1 MLGFA
6 ALAVARWV
14 SSPLVNRV
22 DVPENANQ
30 AVEAQSIPLD
40 HQAGETENISTP
52 PVVDLVWYKDGK
64 KVAGAAAGAMAL
76 AGISVLAYGQLADQ
90 EGMCPWTRKGL
101 IPPAPFER
109 PLLSNSGI
117 DDPFLQEKLAG
128 SAAAK
133 NFIKYLPSNHALF
146 WNQFLGTS
154 PALSVMQEEELVA
167 ADFVAETESFL
178 EIEKGLVSQSRDD
191 LENSS
196 NRVNNNII
204 NPQPLLQADPLPPAA
219 KRYKL
224 CQGVSPETSR
234 LQGCK
239 SVKNPDTVVLQGD
252 QRLCEISSTTHS
264 DGRKTWRP
272 LNCTTGSSG
281 VSIEEKRPIDAKEF
295 LEGLEAFLSREEE
308 QRKRVEEGLEDSK
321 VHVGVIMNPQW
332 LLTGNSTQL
341 L

>member
-1 MLGFA
+1 MNSLAISDYKLKENTSLQKGESVVVSGWKGRSVEILTKTALVSGSVLAGSVFATASAIYSKIISGVIMLGFA

-22 DVPENANQ
+22 GVPENANQ

-40 HQAGETENISTP
+40 HQAGEIENISTP
-52 PVVDLVWYKDGK
+52 PVVDLAWYKDGK
-64 KVAGAAAGAMAL
+64 KVAGVAAGAMAL
-76 AGISVLAYGQLADQ
+76 AGIALLAYGQLADQ
-90 EGMCPWTRKGL
+90 EGMCPWDRKGL
-101 IPPAPFER
+101 IPSAPFE
-109 PLLSNSGI
+109 PLLLSNSDI

-154 PALSVMQEEELVA
+154 PALSIMHEEEP
-167 ADFVAETESFL
+167 VAEDFLAEVGSFL

-204 NPQPLLQADPLPPAA
+204 NPQMLLQADSIPPAA

-224 CQGVSPETSR
+224 CQGDNSETSR

-239 SVKNPDTVVLQGD
+239 CGKNPDTVAMQGD
-252 QRLCEISSTTHS
+252 QRRRKGIGSNHT
-264 DGRKTWRP
+264 DGRKT
-272 LNCTTGSSG
+272 
-281 VSIEEKRPIDAKEF
+281 
-295 LEGLEAFLSREEE
+295 
-308 QRKRVEEGLEDSK
+308 
-321 VHVGVIMNPQW
+321 
-332 LLTGNSTQL
+332 
-341 L
+341 